1 MLKINNISYAY
12 SRKAPKVLDD
22 FSLEL
27 TEGGVYGLLGPN
39 GAGKSTLLNII
50 AGALTP
56 MHGTV
61 EYDGINTRRRLPS
74 TLADI
79 FIVPEVLDLPAMP
92 LDSYAR
98 HYGALY
104 PRFSMQQMR
113 DHLATFEI
121 EGNPRL
127 NALSMGQKKKVFMSF
142 AMACNTR
149 VLLMDEPTNG
159 LDIPGK
165 AAFRRFIARNMA
177 DDRIFVISTHQ
188 VRDID
193 RLLDHIL
200 IMDRHR
206 VIFNHTVG
214 EIQQTLKFTET
225 NDTAVANSAL
235 HALPSIT
242 GAAVVIPNADSID
255 TDINLELLFDFALRK
270 PDLLNSMFNPANEPS
285 K

>member
-1 MLKINNISYAY
+1 MLKVNNLTFRYG
-12 SRKAPKVLDD
+12 RRDLPVLRNL
-22 FSLEL
+22 SLDIER
-27 TEGGVYGLLGPN
+27 GGVYGLLGRN
-39 GAGKSTLLNII
+39 GVGKTTLLYLM
-50 AGALTP
+50 AGLLTP
-56 MHGTV
+56 GQGGVTLDGT
-61 EYDGINTRRRLPS
+61 DTRLRLPS

-225 NDTAVANSAL
+225 SDTAVANSAL

-242 GAAVVIPNADSID
+242 GAAVVIPNADRID